1 MNDYTSG
8 EGVSDEETLA
18 HFVAGSD
25 PISFD
30 EAIKSA
36 RWRKA
41 MDLEIEAI
49 GS

>member
-8 EGVSDEETLA
+8 KGLLDEETLA

-36 RWRKA
+36 REKGYGFG
-41 MDLEIEAI
+41 D
-49 GS
+49 